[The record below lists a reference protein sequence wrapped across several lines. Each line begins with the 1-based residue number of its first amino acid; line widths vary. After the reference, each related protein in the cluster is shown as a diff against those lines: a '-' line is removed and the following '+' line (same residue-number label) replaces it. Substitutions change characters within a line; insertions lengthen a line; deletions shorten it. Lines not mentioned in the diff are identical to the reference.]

1 MNSAYFYEFLGTF
14 ILILMGNGVVA
25 NSILKQTKSEGAGWV
40 NITFGWA
47 LGVFMGITIA
57 GPHSGAHLNPAVTI
71 GVAAAGLFNW
81 NLVLGYIL
89 SQLAG
94 AFTGA
99 VTVYFYF
106 KQHYNKTDDL
116 DLQFATFSTS
126 PAIRNF
132 RSNLFSEV
140 VGAFVLLLLV
150 FFIAGPSFEGD
161 NIGKVAIGLGS
172 IGALPITLVVLG
184 IGMSLG
190 GTTGYAINP
199 ARDLGPRI
207 AYAILPFHKKRS
219 ADWSYSWIP
228 IVGPIIGAILAAALF
243 MFSNTL

>member
-25 NSILKQTKSEGAGWV
+25 NSILKNTKSEGAGWL
-40 NITFGWA
+40 NITFGWGLA
-47 LGVFMGITIA
+47 VFMGVTVA

-71 GVAAAGLFNW
+71 GVATAGLFNW

-99 VTVYFYF
+99 VVVYLYF

-132 RSNLFSEV
+132 RSNLFSEI
-140 VGAFVLLLLV
+140 VGTFVLLLLV
-150 FFIAGPSFEGD
+150 FFIVGPSFEGD
-161 NIGKVAIGLGS
+161 TIGKVAIGLGS
-172 IGALPITLVVLG
+172 IGAIPVTLVVLG
-184 IGMSLG
+184 IGISLG

-207 AYAILPFHKKRS
+207 AYTILPFHKKGS
-219 ADWSYSWIP
+219 SDWSYSWIP
-228 IVGPIIGAILAAALF
+228 IVGPIIGAVLAAALF
-243 MFSNTL
+243 LFSNTL